1 MRLDELISFDTFI
14 SKIDIGRFTLK
25 YNLDK
30 LSKIELFKTLKFINF
45 LYGYTFNNN
54 ESWCFIPK
62 QYIDTLFRDKYNR
75 EYRVFDFIEV
85 NESYRN
91 GAIVK
96 EDNYCKSYRLKLEL
110 LMDLSLNLLNDNASV
125 ITKDKKKIS
134 YYEYNGEYFKT
145 KKEIKEAYNL
155 SRRKLDTINLNSY
168 VGLIMKEL
176 KHQDIE
182 LGYNHNVLTNITNGV
197 PFDYSNKVDINL
209 DRVKESILIIRNTY
223 NDEYHIN
230 LLYELVRLYGVLN
243 VSPYLNYIRGDFGR
257 LFGVNNSTLYINPQA
272 YSKRSRAILFEG
284 QYEYDMNTAVASIL
298 TQQAKKFGIDTE
310 FNEIIKYIKDKQHYR
325 NKIIDRGFTE
335 KQAKLY
341 FTALFFGADVIN
353 TSSYSNLRKE
363 FTHNELIDILQD
375 NEIYDLVLDC
385 MELFECLKEYV
396 KLTYKVGDGYLI
408 PNISNKLL
416 SFSNEKEFKKNESKI
431 IPFIYQGIEAFILDE
446 IKDNYNCNLL
456 LFDAFVSKEDYDVY
470 DISAFIY
477 KKTGYLTSWDKK
489 KYENSYL
496 DLKENVK

>member
-1 MRLDELISFDTFI
+1 MKLGEIREVGSFITKLDI
-14 SKIDIGRFTLK
+14 
-25 YNLDK
+25 DK
-30 LSKIELFKTLKFINF
+30 LIIEYKLYELSKTELYKTLLIIDYLFN
-45 LYGYTFNNN
+45 YNYTSKD
-54 ESWCFIPK
+54 SWYNIPK
-62 QYIDTLFRDKYNR
+62 DDINVLFRNKGNR
-75 EYRVFDFIEV
+75 TYRIFDFIEI
-85 NESYRN
+85 NHSYRN
-91 GAIVK
+91 GALLK
-96 EDNYCKSYRLKLEL
+96 NENYCKSYRLNFDMMMNLSFNFL
-110 LMDLSLNLLNDNASV
+110 LDKSSIV
-125 ITKDKKKIS
+125 TKDKKKIA

-182 LGYNHNVLTNITNGV
+182 LGYNHNVLTNVTNGV
-197 PFDYSNKVDINL
+197 PFDYSNKIDINL

-230 LLYELVRLYGVLN
+230 LLYELVRLYGILN

-257 LFGVNNSTLYINPQA
+257 LFGVNNTTLYINPQA

-310 FNEIIKYIKDKQHYR
+310 FNEIAKYIKDKQYYR
-325 NKIIDRGFTE
+325 SKIIERGFTE

-396 KLTYKVGDGYLI
+396 KLTYKIGDGYLI

-431 IPFIYQGIEAFILDE
+431 IPFIYQGIEAFILDVVKE
-446 IKDNYNCNLL
+446 NYNCNLL
-456 LFDAFVSKEDYDVY
+456 LFDAFVSKEEYDENE
-470 DISAFIY
+470 ISDFVY
-477 KKTGYLTSWDKK
+477 KKTGYLISWDKK

-496 DLKENVK
+496 DLKEKVK